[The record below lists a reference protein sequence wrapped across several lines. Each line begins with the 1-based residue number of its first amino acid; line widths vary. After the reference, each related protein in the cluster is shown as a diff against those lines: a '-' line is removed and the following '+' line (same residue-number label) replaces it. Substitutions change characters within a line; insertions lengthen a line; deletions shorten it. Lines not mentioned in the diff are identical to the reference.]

1 MLFKLS
7 HIQNIFPSIQNRK
20 KKKQKTDGAYKTV
33 TYDDKFN

>member
-20 KKKQKTDGAYKTV
+20 KKKTDGVYKTV

>member
-20 KKKQKTDGAYKTV
+20 KKKKTDGAYKTV